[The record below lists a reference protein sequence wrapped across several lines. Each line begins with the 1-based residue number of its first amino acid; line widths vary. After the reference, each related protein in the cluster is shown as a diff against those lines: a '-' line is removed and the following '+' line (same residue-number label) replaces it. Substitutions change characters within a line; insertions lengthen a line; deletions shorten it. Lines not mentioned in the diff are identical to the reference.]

1 MNQIK
6 LVDVINQLLKSKTA
20 FVAFRQPQNDEPQLF
35 VGGEFNCLD
44 SLDIVPDQAFVFH
57 PFDIDDE
64 KIRFLKPQQ
73 ISIGWETQI
82 DISALSSQQ
91 NKAFQAIDS
100 PYVAPKTEYLRQAES
115 LISKLKNAELN
126 KVVLSRLIAHELA
139 EVVDWGRKFEQLCQ
153 KYPTAFVYVLSDGH
167 GLFWAG
173 ATPETLISV
182 SNQKAYTMALAG
194 TQAAKLNPEEK
205 YFWQPKEREEQQYV
219 TDYIAGILQDMG
231 VKKLTISETTTH
243 LAGKLAHLV
252 NHIDFE
258 MPTQF
263 SALSLARKIHP
274 TPAICGFPKEKAFE
288 LILKTEPHKRS
299 FYSGF
304 LGILQENKSADFYV
318 NLRCVQL
325 VGNQLYSYVGGGLTA
340 DSNPEKEWAETV
352 LKSQTMLSLF
362 IK

>member
-1 MNQIK
+1 MKQIK
-6 LVDVINQLLKSKTA
+6 LVGVINQLLKNNTA
-20 FVAFRQPQNDEPQLF
+20 FIAFRQPQNDEPQLF
-35 VGGEFNCLD
+35 AGGEFIYLE
-44 SLDIVPDQAFVFH
+44 SLDAVPEKGFVFH
-57 PFDIDDE
+57 PFDADDE
-64 KIRFLKPQQ
+64 NIRFLKPLQ

-91 NKAFQAIDS
+91 NKVFQVVDA
-100 PYVAPKTEYLRQAES
+100 PYVVSKTEYLRQVES

-126 KVVLSRLIAHELA
+126 KIVLSRLIAHELA

-153 KYPTAFVYVLSDGH
+153 RYPTAFVYVFSDGQ

-194 TQAAKLNPEEK
+194 TQPAKLNPEET
-205 YFWQPKEREEQQYV
+205 YFWQSKEREEQQYV
-219 TDYIAGILQDMG
+219 TDYIAGILRDSG

-263 SALSLARKIHP
+263 SALSLAKKIHP
-274 TPAICGFPKEKAFE
+274 TPAICGVPKEKAFE
-288 LILKTEPHKRS
+288 LILKTEQHKRS

-304 LGILQENKSADFYV
+304 LGIIQENKAADFYV
-318 NLRCVQL
+318 NLRCVQ
-325 VGNQLYSYVGGGLTA
+325 VVENQLYSYVGGGLTA

-362 IK
+362 TK